1 MVLKDLCKLEQPR
14 RADYSGVVSENC
26 GADLGSDL
34 RIAVIVVSVD
44 KLSYGSKKSLL
55 LVAYSS
61 ADAHKLGLE
70 NVDDIYYADG
80 NIANIVSTTSLP
92 ASSFLRMASK
102 AVRPSTPSR
111 LPAIFHMTDS
121 G

>member
-80 NIANIVSTTSLP
+80 NIANIVIHDLFAGLVVFTHGVKGG
-92 ASSFLRMASK
+92 AS
-102 AVRPSTPSR
+102 VDSR